1 MIRTIALGAATAL
14 LIVGLPV
21 AALGFSQ
28 SLDDGYTPSVTPE
41 ALELTQEMEF
51 AVQEQIGTPALDA
64 VQAAVQEQVQQ
75 RQRVQE
81 HIETGIP
88 EGEEPIQNQVRTREQ
103 TQSSTQTNTGAQ
115 ARGQTQTQAG
125 DGEPQGAAAADG
137 EGHRHGQ
144 NDDAPKGNAG
154 AGQSGDCANDGE
166 CVNDGDCP
174 NA

>member
-28 SLDDGYTPSVTPE
+28 SLDDGYTPSVIPE
-41 ALELTQEMEF
+41 AAELAQEIEF
-51 AVQEQIGTPALDA
+51 GFQGQIGTPAENA
-64 VQAAVQEQVQQ
+64 VQASVQEQVQQ

-88 EGEEPIQNQVRTREQ
+88 EGEEPIQSQVRAREQ
-103 TQSSTQTNTGAQ
+103 AQSSTQTNTSTQ
-115 ARGQTQTQAG
+115 VRGRTQTQAG
-125 DGEPQGAAAADG
+125 DGEPRGVAPADG

-144 NDDAPKGNAG
+144 SDDAPNGNAG
-154 AGQSGDCANDGE
+154 ARQSGDCTNDGE